1 MSKADERRRP
11 SYHAYTEHIP
21 NPFGIST
28 LAILGLI
35 LAHSS
40 VTTSQNS
47 SDLVS
52 YAISKA
58 PRKHQYQTK
67 RRANTL
73 RKIGSENLTLGDDRA
88 HELASRIQD
97 TRTARFEMD
106 FKTLINKLRDREKI
120 VTRRLD
126 KRNTLKSHRL
136 THLHRAH

>member
-1 MSKADERRRP
+1 M
-11 SYHAYTEHIP
+11 EHIP

-28 LAILGLI
+28 LAILGPI

-58 PRKHQYQTK
+58 PLKHEQPNN

-73 RKIGSENLTLGDDRA
+73 RKIGSENQTLGDDRA
-88 HELASRIQD
+88 HEIASRIQK
-97 TRTARFEMD
+97 TRIAHFEMD
-106 FKTLINKLRDREKI
+106 FKTLTKKLGNGEKI
-120 VTRRLD
+120 VTQRLD